1 MTERNEPS
9 IEHENMTEPPETRG
23 EPADQPDASPGFFAN
38 PQKGRGVRRLNYRPL
53 YIVGAVVTVGAC
65 IVIYNY
71 AERVNANK
79 QRATSTAQAAIPFAA
94 TPPRRPPSDY
104 IEPELT
110 PRTADTA
117 PAEEPAAPAATTAE
131 PSEAYRR
138 RIQLIQRIEDKKLA
152 DLESA
157 LNADGAVQNFG
168 RTGQQVAQG
177 RDSPAAGGL
186 GRMTAAGQPGA
197 GMDAALMNVADG
209 YGAGGRFGDGYGGG
223 SSMAVENQQ
232 LQKRAFLNTP
242 PETDIYL
249 PHRRQDALIMTQ
261 EVKAGTVIP
270 GVMITGL
277 NSDLPGKIIGQVR
290 EDVYDSATGTQLL
303 IPAGARLFGTYD
315 SNVSYGQGRALVAW
329 ERIIYPDGSSI
340 TINRMPGAD
349 GGGYAGFEDQVNNH
363 YGRIFGSAILLSV
376 FSAGIQLS
384 QPQAQ
389 NGENYNSSQII
400 AGALGQ
406 QLGQLGMQLA
416 QRNLNIQPTIEIRP
430 GYAFNVVVTKDMI
443 LPTWRGHPMAADSI
457 EESNN

>member
-1 MTERNEPS
+1 MATDEMATDENE
-9 IEHENMTEPPETRG
+9 NVGAGMAPPHD
-23 EPADQPDASPGFFAN
+23 PAAQPEASPGFFAN
-38 PQKGRGVRRLNYRPL
+38 PQAGRGVRRLNYRPL
-53 YIVGAVVTVGAC
+53 YIVGAVVGVGAT

-71 AERVNANK
+71 AQRVNANK
-79 QRATSTAQAAIPFAA
+79 HAPARMEQAAIPTPA
-94 TPPRRPPSDY
+94 TPPMRPPKDF
-104 IEPELT
+104 IEPDT
-110 PRTADTA
+110 PQPSPDA
-117 PAEEPAAPAATTAE
+117 PPTEETPPAAATTPE

-138 RIQLIQRIEDKKLA
+138 RVQLIQRIEDKKLA
-152 DLESA
+152 DFESA

-168 RTGQQVAQG
+168 RGGQQVAQS
-177 RDSPAAGGL
+177 RDAAAGL
-186 GRMTAAGQPGA
+186 GRMPGA
-197 GMDAALMNVADG
+197 DWPGGRDAGLMNVADA
-209 YGAGGRFGDGYGGG
+209 GAGRFGDGYGGA
-223 SSMAVENQQ
+223 SSMAAENGQ
-232 LQKRAFLNTP
+232 LQKRAFLNAP

-249 PHRRQDALIMTQ
+249 ANRRQAAIVMTQ

-315 SNVSYGQGRALVAW
+315 SNVTFGQGRALVAW

-430 GYAFNVVVTKDMI
+430 GYSFNIVVTKDMI
-443 LPTWRGHPMAADSI
+443 LPTWRGHPMAAGAAEEDSP
-457 EESNN
+457 